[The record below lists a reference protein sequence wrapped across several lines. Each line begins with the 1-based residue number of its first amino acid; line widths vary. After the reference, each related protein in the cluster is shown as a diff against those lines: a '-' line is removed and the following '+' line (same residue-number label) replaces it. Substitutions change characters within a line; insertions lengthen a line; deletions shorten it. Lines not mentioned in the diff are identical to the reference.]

1 MDGASHTVWPWARK
15 KRNQYFFAG
24 LRDSEGSSNTP
35 TTCFRE
41 AHGLWT
47 YWISAISNSAWRQ
60 ALPGP
65 PLILYCLATAVPVH
79 VAPCPSPCNLSLPS
93 LYSSNSTAV
102 SIVNGYCY
110 EWGPLLLFFF
120 HWQAQGSQMDRL
132 LLLLCYQ
139 DSPDTGPGLV
149 EQSRRN
155 DAPMGRGEGPRQRGW
170 G

>member
-1 MDGASHTVWPWARK
+1 MGKKKEKSIFLCRPQRPRRAR
-15 KRNQYFFAG
+15 
-24 LRDSEGSSNTP
+24 LTP
-35 TTCFRE
+35 RQHALESRT
-41 AHGLWT
+41 A

-79 VAPCPSPCNLSLPS
+79 VAPCPSPCNLSLPGLS
-93 LYSSNSTAV
+93 SSNSTAV